1 MTRNNLSM
9 QDMDI
14 ITTIS
19 DTGKTKVSLVSL
31 RENAQLAVL
40 KRYTDNK
47 MQGCYEQIKKLKSA
61 YFPEIYAQWKEQD
74 DSFLLEEY
82 IAGVTLLE
90 KIGEGGRFSEKE
102 ITGWMVQI
110 CEALRVLHGATP
122 PIIHRDIKPEN
133 IMLTPNGKIKL
144 IDFDVAR
151 EYKAGKGCD
160 TVMLGTREYASP
172 EQFGFMQTDV
182 RSDIYSVGIVFSE
195 LLERAAAGS
204 SYVGRA
210 RKIIDKATMFDPG
223 KRYRDVEELSQ
234 DIKKLEKKQNR
245 FFKPGIVVAGMVI
258 GVAVAIAGFGLADRM
273 TVPVQDD
280 AVSWGNSVS
289 EPEAEAETVPVPEM
303 IETVPMESDETV
315 QISDGIEKILP
326 QEAYEYISIEEEVQA
341 KAQFLMENR
350 DYLYTLE
357 TFEDN
362 DSGMYSVDQE
372 TVIGKNYVTMRFLK
386 SNPRDLVLCNSCF
399 EGTDIAKA
407 YCVPYLEDLGTDG
420 NRIPVDTDDFVM
432 QRGNVVAV
440 SKDFLQ
446 TLEPGPYTFYLDLVN
461 GENSEAS
468 VLVSFYLVV
477 HGEEEDVTNFRVRV
491 YDSIAYY
498 VSEKENSVVFFINNT
513 PYSIQEIGVGNRVLG
528 PDEYTLVNDGFG
540 VVFSPEFLK
549 QYEALEKL
557 DIILTMQNG
566 KQAMCRVI
574 YLHHFETGDE

>member
-1 MTRNNLSM
+1 MTIPESLSL
-9 QDMDI
+9 QDLEI

-19 DTGKTKVSLVSL
+19 ESHKAKVSLVSVQ
-31 RENAQLAVL
+31 NAAKQDALNRDGEVLAVL
-40 KRYTDNK
+40 KQYPGGGSPGR
-47 MQGCYEQIKKLKSA
+47 YEQIFGMRSK
-61 YFPEIYAQWKEQD
+61 YFPAVYGVWEEDGSA
-74 DSFLLEEY
+74 FVLEEY
-82 IAGVTLLE
+82 ISGTTLQEKLDGETLLRE
-90 KIGEGGRFSEKE
+90 EEV
-102 ITGWMVQI
+102 T
-110 CEALRVLHGATP
+110 ALVCRIAQALQVLHNATP
-122 PIIHRDIKPEN
+122 PIIHRDVKPGN
-133 IMLTPNGKIKL
+133 IMVTAEGEIKL
-144 IDFDVAR
+144 IDFDAAR
-151 EYKAGKGCD
+151 EYKEHKERD

-182 RSDIYSVGIVFSE
+182 RSDIYSLGIVFAEMIAHADISKGY
-195 LLERAAAGS
+195 AAE
-204 SYVGRA
+204 A
-210 RKIIDKATMFDPG
+210 RKMIDKATMFDPG
-223 KRYRDVEELSQ
+223 KRYRDAKEFLQ

-245 FFKPGIVVAGMVI
+245 FFKNVIAVAGVVI
-258 GVAVAIAGFGLADRM
+258 VIAGFGLVVRM
-273 TVPVQDD
+273 TAPVQDNE
-280 AVSWGNSVS
+280 VSQGNST
-289 EPEAEAETVPVPEM
+289 PETEAQ
-303 IETVPMESDETV
+303 DETV

-341 KAQFLMENR
+341 KVQFLMEKR
-350 DYLYTLE
+350 DYLYNLRA
-357 TFEDN
+357 FEDN

-386 SNPRDLVLCNSCF
+386 SNPRDLVLCNSSF
-399 EGTDIAKA
+399 EGKNIAKA

-420 NRIPVDTDDFVM
+420 NRIPVDTEEFIM

-440 SKDFLQ
+440 SKAFLQ

-468 VLVSFYLVV
+468 VLVPFYLVV

-513 PYSIQEIGVGNRVLG
+513 PYSIQEICVGNKVLG
-528 PDEYTLVNDGFG
+528 SDEYTLVNDGFG

-574 YLHHFETGDE
+574 YLHHFETEDE